1 MPILSLFVK
10 ITPTGV
16 EGAVYACL
24 TGIFNFQ
31 NNIISP
37 FMGVW
42 INKQIFDVSATN
54 MYNYKLMM
62 LASCLLGPL
71 SLFLL
76 PLIPNES

>member
-31 NNIISP
+31 NTIISP

-42 INKQIFDVSATN
+42 IN
-54 MYNYKLMM
+54 
-62 LASCLLGPL
+62 
-71 SLFLL
+71 
-76 PLIPNES
+76 E